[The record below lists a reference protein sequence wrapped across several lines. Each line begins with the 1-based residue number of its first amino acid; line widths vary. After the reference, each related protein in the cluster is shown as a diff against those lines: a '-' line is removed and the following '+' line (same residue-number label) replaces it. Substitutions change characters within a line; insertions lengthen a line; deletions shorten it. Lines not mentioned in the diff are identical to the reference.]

1 MERFRFIP
9 RRLLQAIPVVFG
21 VTVIVFFLIHLLPG
35 DPAQAAMGEHAT
47 AAGVAA
53 LHQKWGLDKPIWTQY
68 VMFLDRL
75 IHGDLGDS
83 LFYRLPVTTL
93 VIERIPVTLFLVV
106 YSVVLAVAISVP
118 LAAFAAVRP
127 GAIRDHVVRAVPLVG
142 LGMPQFW
149 VGIMLILLLA
159 VRIKIFPVGNYGNG
173 ALEHLW
179 YLFLPSLTLAIAMAP
194 IIIRSLRASMISVL
208 SADFVA
214 TARSKGLPKRAVLF
228 RHVLR
233 NSAIPTVTVI
243 GVNLGYLV
251 GGTLVV
257 EKVFGLPGLGGLM
270 VNSIFNRDFP
280 VVQGAAL
287 VLALFV
293 VLIGLVTDIVY
304 TILDPRVRFR

>member
-47 AAGVAA
+47 AAGVAE
-53 LHQKWGLDKPIWTQY
+53 LHEKWGLDKPIWTQY
-68 VMFLDRL
+68 LMFLDRL
-75 IHGDLGDS
+75 IHADLGDS
-83 LFYRLPVTTL
+83 LFYRLPVTSL
-93 VIERIPVTLFLVV
+93 VVDRIPVTLFLVA

-118 LAAFAAVRP
+118 LAALAAVRP
-127 GAIRDHVVRAVPLVG
+127 GALRDHVVRAVPLVG

-159 VRIKIFPVGNYGNG
+159 VRVKLFPVGNYGNG

-214 TARSKGLPKRAVLF
+214 TARSKGLPRRSVLL

-280 VVQGAAL
+280 VVQGASL

-293 VLIGLVTDIVY
+293 VLIGLVTDIIY